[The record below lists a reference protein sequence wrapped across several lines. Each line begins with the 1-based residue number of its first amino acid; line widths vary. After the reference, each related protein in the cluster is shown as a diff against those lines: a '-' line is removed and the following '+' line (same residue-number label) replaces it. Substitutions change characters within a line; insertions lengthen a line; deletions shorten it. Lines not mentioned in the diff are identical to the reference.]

1 MKKSACIT
9 QFLLC
14 ILLINPKTNCVIDNL
29 VPEPAKRNYL
39 SHNTKKIF
47 QRNVNFHSRHKN
59 RAALLDLYK
68 ILRNLESSRY
78 EILSITDRYWFDDNL
93 EIIENVLKT
102 LDFNIDCD
110 ITIENEEK
118 KTENLDIKL
127 FASQDDEYPFDD

>member
-1 MKKSACIT
+1 M
-9 QFLLC
+9 
-14 ILLINPKTNCVIDNL
+14 
-29 VPEPAKRNYL
+29 
-39 SHNTKKIF
+39 
-47 QRNVNFHSRHKN
+47 
-59 RAALLDLYK
+59 LDLYK

-127 FASQDDEYPFDD
+127 FASQDDEYPFDDSEYDIRKIINLEFIN